1 MFFAI
6 LSDFFREVGIGKVR
20 YSMEVNFFN
29 VYIFNHLNHSN
40 KNKELFIKNVF
51 FYKCYKSFL

>member
-1 MFFAI
+1 
-6 LSDFFREVGIGKVR
+6 
-20 YSMEVNFFN
+20 MEVNFFN

-51 FYKCYKSFL
+51 FINVIKVFCENP